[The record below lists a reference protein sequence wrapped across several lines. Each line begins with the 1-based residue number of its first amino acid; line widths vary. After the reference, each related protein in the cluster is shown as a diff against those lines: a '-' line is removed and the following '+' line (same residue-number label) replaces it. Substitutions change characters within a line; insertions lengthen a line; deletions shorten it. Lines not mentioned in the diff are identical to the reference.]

1 MSIDRIGGPSAPA
14 PVGGPDGAK
23 AIEASGAEA
32 AAQAQAAS
40 PAEQVRAGTLSVGAY
55 VELRVGE
62 ATKHLEGVLSP
73 RDLGLVQETLR
84 GELMS
89 DPMLRGLTE
98 SAIGR
103 SLEEP

>member
-14 PVGGPDGAK
+14 PVGATEGAN
-23 AIEASGAEA
+23 AIEQASATAPE
-32 AAQAQAAS
+32 QTQAAS
-40 PAEQVRAGTLSVGAY
+40 PAEQVRAGTLSVDAY

-84 GELMS
+84 GELLS
-89 DPMLRGLTE
+89 DPMLRGLAE
-98 SAIGR
+98 AAIG
-103 SLEEP
+103 SPLEEP